1 MPKKRKFANN
11 AWGTLASSITSTDTT
26 ITLTAG
32 HGARF
37 PTLGTNEVFLAT
49 LIDSSNNLEIIEVTA
64 RSTDTLTV
72 VRGQEGTTARAYG
85 AGDRIELRVTK
96 GVLESVAQKDEDPV
110 FTSHVSMSGTQVRED
125 KGADIVAAA
134 TTDLGTATGNY
145 VTITHAGGTLAI
157 TSLGGASLPAGTEI
171 ETRFS
176 ISGGTLSLTHNA
188 TNLILP
194 GGENITLA
202 NGDVLR
208 WRKEHDS
215 NAEWRLV
222 SAHVPG
228 YIRNP
233 VGANQTLT
241 FGATTNWDAS
251 LGQVA
256 VLTLTGNTTLAAPT
270 NLKAGG
276 HYTLRVV
283 QDSVG
288 GRTIT
293 WNSAYVGVRG
303 AAMPQPAPSANT
315 TTVYHFVSDGTSL
328 FLVSLSDDIPAPY
341 ARLLDNVGLS
351 VAMASNAVTIT
362 LTGADGSAL
371 STSNRA
377 RIGFRSSTAASGN
390 SSVVSVTSPVSL
402 TISAGSTLGTQNGS
416 PSRIWIAAIN
426 NGGTVELA
434 AFNARNG
441 VNIAAIDEGTPI
453 STTAEGGAGG
463 ADSPQT
469 WYSATARTNVPF
481 TILGYFESTQ
491 ATAGTWASAA
501 SAVVVNPRCVAGQ
514 KIQAAM
520 SQVTGLVSVTAA
532 FPFDDTIPQST
543 EGTQIT
549 TLSITPRASAN
560 VLHIAAQA
568 GGGSS
573 GAGLAALGLFKDSDA
588 NALAV
593 GIGSEAAATDRCFAS
608 VEHAMVA
615 ATTSTITLK
624 LRGSSPGGGTWSVN
638 GNSGARVYGGV
649 ASTFLKVEEIM
660 G

>member
-11 AWGTLASSITSTDTT
+11 AWGTLASSITNTDTT

-85 AGDRIELRVTK
+85 AGDRIELRVTR
-96 GVLESVAQKDEDPV
+96 GVMESVAQKDEDPV
-110 FTSHVSMSGTQVRED
+110 FTSHVSLSGTQVRED

-145 VTITHAGGTLAI
+145 VTITHASGTLAI

-194 GGENITLA
+194 GGSNITLA

-233 VGANQTLT
+233 VGASQTLT

-256 VLTLTGNTTLAAPT
+256 TLTLSGNTTLAAPT
-270 NLKAGG
+270 ALKAGG

-283 QDSVG
+283 QDATG

-293 WNSAYVGVRG
+293 WDAAYKGVRG

-341 ARLLDNVGLS
+341 VPPPDSYSPAS
-351 VAMASNAVTIT
+351 VASALKAVTSSLSQVTIT
-362 LTGADGSAL
+362 ADFLVLRNPTTGQTRLFSSVNVTANITLSGAGGLDTGTEAASTWYYVYVIAKDDGTLSALL
-371 STSNRA
+371 STSATAPTMPSGYTMRA
-377 RIGFRSSTAASGN
+377 LVSAVRNDGSSNFLNYYQHGALVYLTPRQQVVTGGAANFETS
-390 SSVVSVTSPVSL
+390 VSVASFVPAIAQRILVDVEVKVPSNTSASTNTYCDLRYVSG
-402 TISAGSTLGTQNGS
+402 ISG
-416 PSRIWIAAIN
+416 
-426 NGGTVELA
+426 
-434 AFNARNG
+434 FF
-441 VNIAAIDEGTPI
+441 
-453 STTAEGGAGG
+453 TTAGRTSNGATSDSETWNAKEDWIPHVTSQTIYYLLATNDGGITVAIYIHGFSLPIGG
-463 ADSPQT
+463 
-469 WYSATARTNVPF
+469 
-481 TILGYFESTQ
+481 E
-491 ATAGTWASAA
+491 
-501 SAVVVNPRCVAGQ
+501 
-514 KIQAAM
+514 
-520 SQVTGLVSVTAA
+520 
-532 FPFDDTIPQST
+532 
-543 EGTQIT
+543 
-549 TLSITPRASAN
+549 
-560 VLHIAAQA
+560 
-568 GGGSS
+568 
-573 GAGLAALGLFKDSDA
+573 
-588 NALAV
+588 
-593 GIGSEAAATDRCFAS
+593 
-608 VEHAMVA
+608 
-615 ATTSTITLK
+615 
-624 LRGSSPGGGTWSVN
+624 
-638 GNSGARVYGGV
+638 
-649 ASTFLKVEEIM
+649 
-660 G
+660 